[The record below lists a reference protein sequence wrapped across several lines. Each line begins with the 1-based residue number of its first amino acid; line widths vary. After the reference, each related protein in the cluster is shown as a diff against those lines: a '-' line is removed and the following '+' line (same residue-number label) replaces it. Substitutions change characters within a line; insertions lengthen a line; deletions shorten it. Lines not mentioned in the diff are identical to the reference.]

1 MEDREELELIEEESE
16 EVNLGF
22 IRLIGEENDGY
33 YRYEFIFTDNI
44 DEFWGE
50 EFNQKPAC
58 LVNNLVPSDEY
69 ITEIHIVKMK
79 IKLELLQDNCCFAYS
94 DGMDG
99 IISIAWEDISEYDEF
114 PEDGRIFFRFG
125 ESLEEVE
132 NKLAMKN
139 ILMLN

>member
-1 MEDREELELIEEESE
+1 MEEELIIDDEA
-16 EVNLGF
+16 EVKLGF
-22 IRLIGEENDGY
+22 IRLIGEETDGY

-99 IISIAWEDISEYDEF
+99 IISIAWSENLDDNF
-114 PEDGRIFFRFG
+114 MRFNFG
-125 ESLEEVE
+125 ETLENVQK
-132 NKLAMKN
+132 KLAEN
-139 ILMLN
+139 SILFG